1 MALSDPQ
8 SVTYD
13 GAPVS
18 LPRISSQGRSTQYAS
33 ADGSLV
39 LDVSH
44 KVVRNRE
51 QTLVK
56 LQHSK
61 VTSDP
66 MIPTN
71 NRPYDAS
78 VHFVI
83 NRPYNVGYS
92 DAEMQLVLDALTGL
106 AANATFKGK
115 VLGGES

>member
-1 MALSDPQ
+1 MALGDPQ

-13 GAPVS
+13 GASVS
-18 LPRISSQGRSTQYAS
+18 LPRISSQGRSAQYAS
-33 ADGSLV
+33 SDGALV
-39 LDVSH
+39 ADVSH

-56 LQHSK
+56 LTHSK
-61 VTSDP
+61 ITADP

-78 VHFVI
+78 VHIVI

-92 DAEMQLVLDALTGL
+92 DAEMQLVLDALLGL
-106 AANATFKGK
+106 VGGATFKAK